1 METHFSRKIQLGI
14 AAVILLMSS
23 ISTSYAETPTD
34 RVTSKIPD
42 AGPGGF
48 TRITFFDGL
57 NGANYSVQPN
67 AQHSNF
73 NSVLKVCSESNDS
86 ECIESLSYRKKG
98 DVSWVPGKLLSTKN
112 PSMNGITALTY
123 SKDGSTQNYGQV
135 SRNAATGRPAGDM
148 SSNWELPGAIH
159 LGGSEYLLS
168 VNVSNFPRGYISE
181 AYDFS
186 ISLSA
191 VQWKT
196 PPQFGAY
203 DKTANST
210 TQFNLPNDIEYQVKV
225 RLGIIEN
232 KIINWYNGRI
242 SNPNLDLSNGTLTI
256 SGSPTY
262 YPIAGTNYF
271 KCSEILGE
279 KRLAIINAYGESSLN
294 GPMCN
299 DLSGSSYGATPQD
312 AWAFKAFDLWD
323 SDIKEY
329 GKNSSWSITASSN
342 LGVCSTAEIAGVVSS
357 NALLYT
363 VSPPTFD
370 ATSKTLSYRIAST
383 HLDASGRVNKGSF
396 NLVLNKEVARC
407 LWGFD
412 AGKLAEAK
420 IQVTYSDGK
429 PIIGTS
435 TMNVRGD
442 WVYIHIENF
451 TFSSPTF
458 NIKAVE
464 EVKVAPTPSPTPA
477 PSLNSESAIKPPV
490 NTKKKSTV
498 TCIKGKLTKKVT
510 STNPKCPAGFK
521 KK

>member
-1 METHFSRKIQLGI
+1 MML
-14 AAVILLMSS
+14 VLMFS
-23 ISTSYAETPTD
+23 ISTAYAETSSD

-48 TRITFFDGL
+48 TRITFYESL
-57 NGANYSVQPN
+57 NGTNYSIQPST
-67 AQHSNF
+67 QHSNF
-73 NSVLKVCSESNDS
+73 SSVLKVCSEPTDS
-86 ECIESLSYRKKG
+86 ECIESLSYRKMG
-98 DVSWVPGKLLSTKN
+98 DVNWAPGILLATKN
-112 PSMNGITALTY
+112 PSMNGVTALTY
-123 SKDGSTQNYGQV
+123 SKDGSTQSYGKV
-135 SRNAATGRPAGDM
+135 SRNVETSRPEGDM
-148 SSNWELPGAIH
+148 SSNWDLPGAKH

-168 VNVSNFPRGYISE
+168 VHVSNFPRGYIND

-196 PPQFGAY
+196 PPQFGLY

-210 TQFNLPNDIEYQVKV
+210 SQFNLPSNIEYQVKV

-242 SNPNLDLSNGTLTI
+242 SNPKIDLTKGTLTI

-271 KCSEILGE
+271 KCSEISGE
-279 KRLAIINAYGESSLN
+279 KRLAIINTYGESSLN

-299 DLSGSSYGATPQD
+299 DLSGSSYGASPQD
-312 AWAFKAFDLWD
+312 AWAFKAFDLWE
-323 SDIKEY
+323 SDVKEY

-342 LGVCSTAEIAGVVSS
+342 LGVCSTNEIAGVVSS

-383 HLDASGRVNKGSF
+383 HLDASGQVNKGRF

-420 IQVTYSDGK
+420 IQVTYADGK

-442 WVYIHIENF
+442 WVYIDIENF

-458 NIKAVE
+458 KIKAIE
-464 EVKVAPTPSPTPA
+464 EVKATPTPSPTPT
-477 PSLNSESAIKPPV
+477 PSLNSDSAINPSL

-498 TCIKGKLTKKVT
+498 TCVKGKLTKKVS
-510 STNPKCPAGFK
+510 STNPKCPAGYK

>member
-1 METHFSRKIQLGI
+1 MRTSLPFKIVCSVLSLAI
-14 AAVILLMSS
+14 FYTSS
-23 ISTSYAETPTD
+23 PFANAETAAD

-42 AGPGGF
+42 AGPGGY
-48 TRITFFDGL
+48 TRITFYESL
-57 NGANYSVQPN
+57 NGANYSIQPST
-67 AQHSNF
+67 QHPNF
-73 NSVLKVCSESNDS
+73 SSILKVCSELNES

-98 DVSWVPGKLLSTKN
+98 DVNWVLGKLLATKN

-123 SKDGSTQNYGQV
+123 STDGSTQSYGQV
-135 SRNAATGRPAGDM
+135 TRDAAISRPAGDL
-148 SSNWELPGAIH
+148 SSNWDLPGALH

-242 SNPNLDLSNGTLTI
+242 SNPSIDLSNGTLTI

-262 YPIAGTNYF
+262 SPLAGTNYF
-271 KCSEILGE
+271 KCSEISGE
-279 KRLAIINAYGESSLN
+279 KRLAIISTYGESSLN

-299 DLSGSSYGATPQD
+299 DLSGSSFGATPQD

-323 SDIKEY
+323 SEIKEY
-329 GKNSSWSITASSN
+329 GKNSSWTITASSN
-342 LGVCSTAEIAGVVSS
+342 LGICSTAEIAGVVSS
-357 NALLYT
+357 NALIYT
-363 VSPPTFD
+363 VAPPTFD
-370 ATSKTLSYRIAST
+370 TTSRTLSYRIAST
-383 HLDASGRVNKGSF
+383 HLDASGQVNKGRF
-396 NLVLNKEVARC
+396 NLVLNKDVARC
-407 LWGFD
+407 LWGID
-412 AGKLAEAK
+412 AGKLAEAR

-429 PIIGTS
+429 PVVGTS
-435 TMNVRGD
+435 TMNVKGN
-442 WVYIHIENF
+442 WVYIDIENF

-458 NIKAVE
+458 SIKVAE
-464 EVKVAPTPSPTPA
+464 EVKVAPTPSPTPST
-477 PSLNSESAIKPPV
+477 SLKPDSV
-490 NTKKKSTV
+490 VKSTANTKRKSTI

-510 STNPKCPAGFK
+510 STNPKCPAGYK